1 LVFVLT
7 LVISCGVSSDE
18 SEGPVILYYSCSGN
32 IVIRAHQN
40 TSQNCQISI
49 YKGKELITGRQLLR
63 KDSAGWNY
71 IGGDIA
77 ASLTDSTIVVELRGE
92 KYEDCIVSPQE
103 QQRREYRDTIYYIT
117 NTGALIKIVPQGD
130 SIAISMAYASN
141 EIYSGTLPRVTS
153 GSGEKYGD
161 GNTMFWSKSNTA
173 MFIHQGINYSHCI
186 RMWPDEIQEDPCKDD
201 ALDLAVRAF
210 LTQELA
216 NEIDLIPEQQR
227 RYYAERYDL
236 NDDGN
241 DEILIALRSPYFC
254 GTGGCTWYI
263 AGHDNTLIG
272 RFSVSQFPIYIS
284 TNRSNGFRDLYV
296 SSRSKYHMLSHGE
309 EGYPQN
315 PSVAPEIRLFSD
327 PAYTT
332 AGTERI
338 LSQAYLKSC
347 PF

>member
-1 LVFVLT
+1 M
-7 LVISCGVSSDE
+7 SSDE
-18 SEGPVILYYSCSGN
+18 SEGPEVLYYSCSGD
-32 IVIRAHQN
+32 IVISAIQN

-49 YKGKELITGRQLLR
+49 YSGKELITGRQLLR

-77 ASLTDSTIVVELRGE
+77 AALTDSSIVVELRGV
-92 KYEDCIVSPQE
+92 KYEDCIIAPE
-103 QQRREYRDTIYYIT
+103 EKQRREYRDTVYYIT
-117 NTGALIKIVPQGD
+117 NTGALIKLTPKGD
-130 SIAISMAYASN
+130 SIDLSMAYALN
-141 EIYSGTLPRVTS
+141 EIYSGTLPRVVS
-153 GSGEKYGD
+153 GSGEKYED

-186 RMWPDEIQEDPCKDD
+186 RMWPDEIREDPCANDELDD
-201 ALDLAVRAF
+201 AVRAF
-210 LTQELA
+210 LARELA
-216 NEIDLIPEQQR
+216 NEINLIPEEQR

-241 DEILIALRSPYFC
+241 DEIFIALRSPYFC

-263 AGHDNTLIG
+263 AGHDSSLIG
-272 RFSVSQFPIYIS
+272 RFTVSQFPVYVS
-284 TNRSNGFRDLYV
+284 TNKSNGFKDLYV
-296 SSRSKYHMLSHGE
+296 SSRDKYHTLEYGKN
-309 EGYPQN
+309 GYPQN
-315 PSVAPEIRLFSD
+315 PSVAPEVRLFSD

-332 AGTERI
+332 AGTERV